1 MCAPNSV
8 ALFRMIASGVG
19 SLIKKAILAAAFC
32 CCLAAPVLAQNTP
45 TALQT
50 EAQKKLKALG
60 KDRTAAK
67 TQPTAT
73 INP

>member
-1 MCAPNSV
+1 
-8 ALFRMIASGVG
+8 MIASGVG

-32 CCLAAPVLAQNTP
+32 CCLAAPVLAQNTQ